1 MRKHLQLGQ
10 VSEKLP
16 GFRNFMVKAAGE
28 NARSIAVIRLLE
40 IGLFLAEIHWYEAN
54 GIGKKEFKIKRLL
67 REVSEGHD
75 ETKP

>member
-1 MRKHLQLGQ
+1 
-10 VSEKLP
+10 
-16 GFRNFMVKAAGE
+16 MVKAAGE